1 MCQHEKSLLLSPSF
15 SPAPAPLV
23 VPPKLPEIRETG
35 SRRRRLW
42 DLPIK
47 CHCPLIGVC
56 LPLADL
62 RRLIGKVLKG
72 EPVADD
78 FELHVGVV
86 NECATRNRAS
96 EALQRDLD
104 RRYALEVRSFAALK
118 TTDAL
123 QARWQQALRSAD
135 VAGALWAAWTHPRCD
150 EVLEQRICAD
160 IHMLQHQVGAGERA
174 DRQALR
180 ALREENV
187 VLGRELAEVQA
198 RTTMLLSARAEECD
212 QLRRQVAQARADA
225 AGKDALVASLQ
236 GRLESLRDN
245 ARSSASRD
253 ALARRAREALM
264 SQRALSARLQEVEA
278 LLERT
283 QARMEAAESALAQTL
298 VADHEDATALN
309 EPVQLS
315 ARAVLCIGGRSGIVN
330 VYRGLI
336 ERLGGRFI
344 HHDGGLEDNPRRL
357 DASLAAADLVI
368 CQAGCISHN
377 AYWRVKDHCKRTGKR
392 CVFLDNPS
400 ASSFERGVTQIV
412 AAGDPASTATDI
424 QESMR

>member
-1 MCQHEKSLLLSPSF
+1 MCLHENSPYTS
-15 SPAPAPLV
+15 SPASAGAAKALEP
-23 VPPKLPEIRETG
+23 REAG

-72 EPVADD
+72 MPVADD

-86 NECATRNRAS
+86 NECASRNRAS

-104 RRYALEVRSFAALK
+104 RRYALEVRSFAAAK

-123 QARWQQALRSAD
+123 QLRWQQALHSAD

-150 EVLEQRICAD
+150 DVLEQRICAD
-160 IHMLQHQVGAGERA
+160 IHMLQHQIGAGERA

-180 ALREENV
+180 TLREENA
-187 VLGRELAEVQA
+187 VLGRELAEVQS
-198 RTTMLLSARAEECD
+198 RTTALLSARAEECE
-212 QLRRQVAQARADA
+212 QLRRQVAQTRADA

-236 GRLESLRDN
+236 SRLEGLREN
-245 ARSSASRD
+245 TRSSASRD
-253 ALARRAREALM
+253 VLARRAREALM
-264 SQRALSARLQEVEA
+264 RQRALSARLQEIEA

-283 QARMEAAESALAQTL
+283 QVRMESAESALAQTL
-298 VADHEDATALN
+298 VEGNEDTAVRN
-309 EPVQLS
+309 EPGQLS
-315 ARAVLCIGGRSGIVN
+315 SRAVLCIGGRSGIVN

-412 AAGDPASTATDI
+412 AASDLSISTADTE
-424 QESMR
+424 ESSQ